1 MTTTTPG
8 SGLEPIRHRTKT
20 QAISAQLTELA
31 HRLGPDARMPTIQQL
46 CELMGVSVV
55 TLNRSLSELEGQNII
70 MRKHGVGIF
79 VSTRL
84 NQRTVGLVYD
94 RDIFA
99 SGASPFC
106 GLLVEASRERANKSN
121 EKFSFYL
128 AVTSKEG
135 LPVHDD
141 LVEDLRARK
150 LDGVIFV
157 GESNPAAA
165 RWVNAQDVPLV
176 ALSYTPITKYRVCID
191 WSESVRL
198 GVQALAEAGCQKI
211 GLWIPLGAGLG
222 RSGNAKSFPELDAFR
237 ASLKAH
243 QLSFD
248 SGLIWRDEMLR
259 ENAELPDWGTN
270 QEQGF
275 RAAHDVFG
283 GQQINDKSSGRSTPD
298 GIVILDD
305 MMARGAIITLQQ
317 MNFQIGSDVKI
328 ATHLNQGSQVLAPFA
343 GSVSLLEIDPNEI
356 VGALFS
362 QLETLMNG
370 EQPKEAVIAINPQSA
385 T

>member
-1 MTTTTPG
+1 MATSTL
-8 SGLEPIRHRTKT
+8 SNGLEPIRHRTKT

-46 CELMGVSVV
+46 CEMMGVSVV

-70 MRKHGVGIF
+70 QRKHGVGIF

-84 NQRTVGLVYD
+84 NQRTIGLVYD

-106 GLLVEASRERANKSN
+106 GLLVESSRARAKDSN

-128 AVTSKEG
+128 AVPSKEG

-150 LDGVIFV
+150 LDGVLFV
-157 GESNPAAA
+157 GESNPEGA
-165 RWVNAQDVPLV
+165 RWVSEQDVPVV

-191 WSESVRL
+191 WAQSVRL
-198 GVQALAEAGCQKI
+198 GVQTLAREGCKKI

-222 RSGNAKSFPELDAFR
+222 RSAGANSFPELDAFR
-237 ASLKAH
+237 SALKAH
-243 QLSFD
+243 KIAFD
-248 SGLIWRDEMLR
+248 PALVWRDEMLH
-259 ENAELPDWGTN
+259 EDAALPDLGTN

-275 RAAHDVFG
+275 MAAHEVFG
-283 GQQINDKSSGRSTPD
+283 AKNNRNDAPD
-298 GIVILDD
+298 GLIILDD
-305 MMARGAIITLQQ
+305 MMARGAMVTLQQ
-317 MNFQIGSDVKI
+317 LNLQAGRDVKI
-328 ATHLNQGSQVLAPFA
+328 VTHVNKGSQVLAPFA
-343 GSVSLLEIDPNEI
+343 GSVSLLEIDPFEI
-356 VGALFS
+356 VGSLFG

-370 EQPKEAVIAINPQSA
+370 DKPKESVVAIKPRLV
-385 T
+385 

>member
-1 MTTTTPG
+1 MANTTRD

-46 CELMGVSVV
+46 CKLMGVSVV

-70 MRKHGVGIF
+70 QRKHGVGIF

-99 SGASPFC
+99 AGASPFC
-106 GLLVEASRERANKSN
+106 GLLVESSRERAKKSN
-121 EKFSFYL
+121 ENFSFYL
-128 AVTSKEG
+128 AVPSKEG

-150 LDGVIFV
+150 LDGIIFV

-165 RWVNAQDVPLV
+165 QWVSEQDVPLV

-198 GVQALAEAGCQKI
+198 GVQALAEAGCKKI
-211 GLWIPLGAGLG
+211 GLWIPLGSGLG
-222 RSGNAKSFPELDAFR
+222 RIGNASSFPEMEAFR
-237 ASLKAH
+237 AALKTHKLTFEPA
-243 QLSFD
+243 LV
-248 SGLIWRDEMLR
+248 WRDEMLKDS
-259 ENAELPDWGTN
+259 ATLPDFGTN

-275 RAAHDVFG
+275 RAAHEVFG
-283 GQQINDKSSGRSTPD
+283 DKDKQEDAPD
-298 GIVILDD
+298 GLVILDD
-305 MMARGAIITLQQ
+305 LMARGAIVTLQQ
-317 MNFQIGSDVKI
+317 LGLKPGRDVQI
-328 ATHLNQGSQVLAPFA
+328 ATHLNKGSQVLAQFA
-343 GSVSLLEIDPNEI
+343 DEVSLLEIDPSEI
-356 VGALFS
+356 VGALFG

-370 EQPKEAVIAINPQSA
+370 DKPNESVVAIKPRLVV
-385 T
+385 

>member
-1 MTTTTPG
+1 MATTTLG

-46 CELMGVSVV
+46 CKLMGVSVV

-70 MRKHGVGIF
+70 QRKHGVGIF

-106 GLLVEASRERANKSN
+106 GLLVESSRERAKKSN

-128 AVTSKEG
+128 AVPSKEG

-157 GESNPAAA
+157 GESNPAGA
-165 RWVNAQDVPLV
+165 RWVSEQDVPLV

-191 WSESVRL
+191 WSESVRI
-198 GVQALAEAGCQKI
+198 GVQALAKAGCRKI

-222 RSGNAKSFPELDAFR
+222 RSGNAEGFPELDAFR
-237 ASLKAH
+237 ACLQAH
-243 QLSFD
+243 KIPFD
-248 SGLIWRDEMLR
+248 AALVWRDDMLH
-259 ENAELPDWGTN
+259 EGAALPDFGTN

-275 RAAHDVFG
+275 RAAHEVFG
-283 GQQINDKSSGRSTPD
+283 DKQNRDDAPD
-298 GIVILDD
+298 GLVILDD
-305 MMARGAIITLQQ
+305 LMARGAIVTLQQ
-317 MNFQIGSDVKI
+317 LNLQVGEDVKI
-328 ATHLNQGSQVLAPFA
+328 ATHLNKGSQVLAPFA
-343 GSVSLLEIDPNEI
+343 SDISLLEIDPEEI
-356 VGALFS
+356 VGALFG

-370 EQPKEAVIAINPQSA
+370 EKLKESVVAIKPRLVD
-385 T
+385 

>member
-1 MTTTTPG
+1 MATTTLG
-8 SGLEPIRHRTKT
+8 NGLEPIRHRTKT

-70 MRKHGVGIF
+70 QRKHGVGIF

-106 GLLVEASRERANKSN
+106 GLLVEASRERAKQSN

-128 AVTSKEG
+128 AVPSKEG

-157 GESNPAAA
+157 GESNPEGA
-165 RWVNAQDVPLV
+165 RWVGEQDVPVV
-176 ALSYTPITKYRVCID
+176 ALSYTPITKHRVCID
-191 WSESVRL
+191 WAESVRI
-198 GVQALAEAGCQKI
+198 GTQTLAREGCKKI

-222 RSGNAKSFPELDAFR
+222 RHGKTQSFPELDAFR
-237 ASLKAH
+237 ASLNGYRNP
-243 QLSFD
+243 F
-248 SGLIWRDEMLR
+248 
-259 ENAELPDWGTN
+259 NA
-270 QEQGF
+270 
-275 RAAHDVFG
+275 
-283 GQQINDKSSGRSTPD
+283 
-298 GIVILDD
+298 
-305 MMARGAIITLQQ
+305 
-317 MNFQIGSDVKI
+317 
-328 ATHLNQGSQVLAPFA
+328 FA
-343 GSVSLLEIDPNEI
+343 QW
-356 VGALFS
+356 A
-362 QLETLMNG
+362 
-370 EQPKEAVIAINPQSA
+370 
-385 T
+385 

>member
-1 MTTTTPG
+1 MATSTSG
-8 SGLEPIRHRTKT
+8 NGLEPIRHRTKT

-31 HRLGPDARMPTIQQL
+31 HRLGPEARMPTIQQL
-46 CELMGVSVV
+46 CEMMGVSVV

-106 GLLVEASRERANKSN
+106 GLLVEASRERAKDRN

-128 AVTSKEG
+128 AVPSKEG

-157 GESNPAAA
+157 GESNPEGA
-165 RWVNAQDVPLV
+165 RWVSEQDVPVV

-191 WSESVRL
+191 WCESVRL
-198 GVQALAEAGCQKI
+198 GVETLARDGCRKI
-211 GLWIPLGAGLG
+211 GLWIPLGTGLG
-222 RSGNAKSFPELDAFR
+222 RTGQNHSFPELNAFR
-237 ASLKAH
+237 AALKANKIA
-243 QLSFD
+243 FD
-248 SGLIWRDEMLR
+248 SSLVWRDDMLH
-259 ENAELPDWGTN
+259 ENAELPDFGTN

-275 RAAHDVFG
+275 RAAHEVFS
-283 GQQINDKSSGRSTPD
+283 DKKHRENAPD
-298 GIVILDD
+298 GLVILDD
-305 MMARGAIITLQQ
+305 MMARGAIVTLQQ
-317 MNFQIGSDVKI
+317 LNLQPGRDIKI
-328 ATHLNQGSQVLAPFA
+328 ITHLNKNSQVLAPFIDN
-343 GSVSLLEIDPNEI
+343 VSRMEIDPAEI

-370 EQPKEAVIAINPQSA
+370 DKPKETIVAIKPHLVS
-385 T
+385 